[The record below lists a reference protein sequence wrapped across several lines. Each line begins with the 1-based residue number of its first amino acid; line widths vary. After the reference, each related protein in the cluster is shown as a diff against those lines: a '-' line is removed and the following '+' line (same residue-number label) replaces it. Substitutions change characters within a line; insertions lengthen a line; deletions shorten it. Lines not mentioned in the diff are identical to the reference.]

1 MPFNFSLFLHGFHA
15 TPSIIVYNKL
25 MKTKIRSIL
34 AFAIL
39 VLAAAALN
47 SSCTAGAASG
57 SAENAAPAQDAAP
70 TGSSGAPAE
79 DAPPPA
85 VTEWAF
91 PILVSIT
98 GADADVNV
106 SAAWGLDYALQ
117 KINEQ
122 GGIRGIPV
130 KSVVRDTSGGEEKA
144 AAEMSGISGD
154 TLAVFGPAVNLPSDA
169 TREIAFAMKIP
180 HIGFAVSAE
189 TRDNY
194 APFAISC
201 TADPGKDAVD
211 ALSLW
216 ISKNPNIQDL
226 CIFYNPASPQSTA
239 RYERMKAFVE
249 TEGAGLGINTTYAI
263 EVGNDAFKAAE
274 TAKDALATGA
284 DTFYI
289 DLDAEGF
296 TRLATQLRHLEVPA
310 GQILGRAST
319 ASAELGKSEDLQG
332 VWVWSF
338 GNPDEAPIDRA
349 PFLSANAKSAAAG
362 YTETAADYYEAAF
375 LVKQGIETLGLTGD
389 PAVIESEREQLA
401 NWLRDTG
408 DISSLRGPYRI
419 ENGAKIVTPQLFSIE
434 NGAFAPIA

>member
-1 MPFNFSLFLHGFHA
+1 MYPRTDSNFARMGF
-15 TPSIIVYNKL
+15 SKNKA
-25 MKTKIRSIL
+25 RFIL
-34 AFAIL
+34 AIV
-39 VLAAAALN
+39 VLFAAAMLSSGCAANAVSGNPAEN
-47 SSCTAGAASG
+47 SASTKDAAS
-57 SAENAAPAQDAAP
+57 A
-70 TGSSGAPAE
+70 GSSGAPAE

-91 PILVSIT
+91 PILTSIT

-144 AAEMSGISGD
+144 VAEMSGIPSD
-154 TLAVFGPAVNLPSDA
+154 TLAVFGPAVDLPSDA
-169 TREIAFAMKIP
+169 THENAFAMKIP
-180 HIGFAVSAE
+180 NIGFAISAE

-194 APFAISC
+194 APFVISC

-216 ISKNPNIQDL
+216 TSKNPNIQNL

-239 RYERMKAFVE
+239 RCERMKAFIE
-249 TEGAGLGINTTYAI
+249 AEGAALGINTTFVI

-274 TAKDALATGA
+274 TAKNAIAAGA
-284 DTFYI
+284 DAFYI

-296 TRLATQLRHLEVPA
+296 ARIAAQLRHFEIPA

-319 ASAELGKSEDLQG
+319 ASAELGDAEDLQG
-332 VWVWSF
+332 VWIWSF
-338 GNPDEAPIDRA
+338 MNPAEAPIDWA
-349 PFLSANAKSAAAG
+349 HFLSANAKSAAAG

-389 PAVIESEREQLA
+389 PAMIESEREQLS
-401 NWLRDTG
+401 NWLYNTG
-408 DISSLRGPYRI
+408 DISSLRGSYRI
-419 ENGAKIVTPQLFSIE
+419 ENGAKIVAPQLFSIE
-434 NGAFAPIA
+434 KGTFAPVA